1 MTRLRTQ
8 RWFDIDWARVSE
20 DVTSCQARIL
30 EAYKEGRHYHVAQL
44 QNNLTRSFSA
54 RTMAVRRVTT
64 NQGKKTPGVDNV
76 LWVTPTDKW
85 QAIADLLIDRKA

>member
-1 MTRLRTQ
+1 
-8 RWFDIDWARVSE
+8 
-20 DVTSCQARIL
+20 
-30 EAYKEGRHYHVAQL
+30 
-44 QNNLTRSFSA
+44 
-54 RTMAVRRVTT
+54 MAVRRVTT